1 MENKSY
7 LNSLILGFFIFAGL
21 AIMGYLL
28 SSGIIRFKEFERTV
42 YVKGLA
48 EREYPAN
55 IVLWPIQFVE
65 AENDLTA
72 LYGKLEKSTA
82 KIVDFLEKNGIDKSE
97 ISVSPPA
104 IVDKSAQA
112 YGGSERAEF
121 RFTANQIVTVYSEKI
136 ETVRQAIRQLSGLG
150 KAGIVLTGSDYRAT
164 TQYFFTKLNEIKP
177 AMIEEATKNARE
189 VAEKFASDSQSKLG
203 KIKQAAQGQF
213 SIDARDDNNPHIK
226 KVRVVSTIEYYLSD

>member
-1 MENKSY
+1 M
-7 LNSLILGFFIFAGL
+7 
-21 AIMGYLL
+21 
-28 SSGIIRFKEFERTV
+28 
-42 YVKGLA
+42 
-48 EREYPAN
+48 
-55 IVLWPIQFVE
+55 
-65 AENDLTA
+65 
-72 LYGKLEKSTA
+72 
-82 KIVDFLEKNGIDKSE
+82 DFLEKNGIDKSE

-112 YGGSERAEF
+112 YGGGERAQF

-136 ETVRQAIRQLSGLG
+136 ETVRQAIRQLAGLG
-150 KAGIVLTGSDYRAT
+150 KAGIVLTGNDYRAE

-203 KIKQAAQGQF
+203 KIRQAVQGQF
-213 SIDARDDNNPHIK
+213 SIVSRDDNNPHIK